1 MDFELA
7 FTNKEIA
14 HSSVMALMK
23 CKLDHLGFAEALIE
37 IQLPVRQTGW
47 SEGVWDKTKT
57 FAQLANYTCVFAS

>member
-14 HSSVMALMK
+14 PCSVMALIK

-47 SEGVWDKTKT
+47 SEGVWDKT
-57 FAQLANYTCVFAS
+57 